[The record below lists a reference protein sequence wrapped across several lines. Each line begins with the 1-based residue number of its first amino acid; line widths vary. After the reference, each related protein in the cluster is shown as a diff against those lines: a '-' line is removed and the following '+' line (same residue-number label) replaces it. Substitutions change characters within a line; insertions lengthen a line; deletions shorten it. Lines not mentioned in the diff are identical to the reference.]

1 MAEVEYKGIRI
12 GGSKLLLILP
22 LIGTLCGSL
31 WAGFEF
37 WKDYQNLNK
46 AVANF
51 KPVNVT
57 DIRKSQAVQ
66 AESMAATEK
75 EMASIRARVNEVLT
89 IAKDLRENVR
99 LDSTKIYKAISD
111 VDRRSRALDQ
121 ETRAA
126 MRSAEATLRSI
137 SSNAATRFDAK
148 INTLDG
154 RLASADER
162 LAAMQKRIQKQIRD
176 ALNNPLLRK

>member
-1 MAEVEYKGIRI
+1 MAEVEYKGIKI

-22 LIGTLCGSL
+22 LIGTLGGGL

-66 AESMAATEK
+66 AESMVATEK

-89 IAKDLRENVR
+89 IAKDLRESVR

-111 VDRRSRALDQ
+111 VDRRSRSLDQ

-126 MRSAEATLRSI
+126 MRSAEATLRFI